1 MLANVTE
8 NNGLKLLG
16 VIDNYSSLI
25 WTESFKS
32 TGDFSLEVPLLKT
45 TFEILKVGRQIYLD
59 KDLSH
64 RMIIEKAQTKV
75 SLDKGLILIASG
87 RCAKSL
93 LSRRII
99 WDEIRKENLNLLQAI
114 DLVISQ
120 NMRGLPI
127 MFDKSKHAFLEKYK
141 TDGTIKSASIL
152 DWLEGSLKEFNLG
165 YSLSFVNGNYL
176 LEIKEPRNTNVFFS
190 FERGNMI
197 SNDYYDDISKYS
209 NVALIR
215 GEDRENAPRVTQSV
229 GDKTG
234 WDRFET
240 YIDGSSY
247 SSEIAGN
254 KLSEQQYKNML
265 KTYATRG
272 LKDIKRQYD
281 VEVDSGLDNQF
292 DKYYSLGDIAHVKS
306 FDGNDVQV
314 LVSSTTLSD
323 SVDGRTILPTME
335 VVDNGI

>member
-1 MLANVTE
+1 M
-8 NNGLKLLG
+8 
-16 VIDNYSSLI
+16 
-25 WTESFKS
+25 
-32 TGDFSLEVPLLKT
+32 
-45 TFEILKVGRQIYLD
+45 
-59 KDLSH
+59 
-64 RMIIEKAQTKV
+64 
-75 SLDKGLILIASG
+75 
-87 RCAKSL
+87 
-93 LSRRII
+93 
-99 WDEIRKENLNLLQAI
+99 
-114 DLVISQ
+114 
-120 NMRGLPI
+120 
-127 MFDKSKHAFLEKYK
+127 
-141 TDGTIKSASIL
+141 
-152 DWLEGSLKEFNLG
+152 G

-254 KLSEQQYKNML
+254 KLSDQQYKNML
-265 KTYATRG
+265 KTYAMRG

-292 DKYYSLGDIAHVKS
+292 DKYYSIGDIAHVKS

>member
-1 MLANVTE
+1 MLVNITK
-8 NNGLKLLG
+8 NDGLKLLG
-16 VIDNYSSLI
+16 VIDSYSSLI
-25 WTESFKS
+25 WTEAFK
-32 TGDFSLEVPLLKT
+32 TVGDFSLEIPLTKSA
-45 TFEILKVGRQIYLD
+45 FEMLKVGRQLYLD
-59 KDLSH
+59 KDLAH
-64 RMIIEKAQTKV
+64 RMIIEKAITRA
-75 SLDKGLILIASG
+75 SLDKGLLLTVSG

-127 MFDKSKHAFLEKYK
+127 TFDKSKHAFLEKYK

-197 SNDYYDDISKYS
+197 SNDYYDDISKCS

-215 GEDRENAPRVTQSV
+215 GEDKENAPRVMQSV
-229 GDKTG
+229 GDASG

-247 SSEIAGN
+247 NSEIAGN
-254 KLSEQQYKNML
+254 KLSDKQYKNML

-272 LKDIKRQYD
+272 LSGVKRQYD
-281 VEVDSGLDNQF
+281 VEVDSGMDNQF
-292 DKYYSLGDIAHVKS
+292 DDYYSLGDIAHVKF

-314 LVSSTTLSD
+314 LISSTTLSD
-323 SVDGRTILPTME
+323 SADGRTYLPTME

>member
-1 MLANVTE
+1 MIVNVTK
-8 NNGLKLLG
+8 NDGLKLLG
-16 VIDNYSSLI
+16 VIDSYSSLI
-25 WTESFKS
+25 WTEAFK
-32 TGDFSLEVPLLKT
+32 TVGDFSLEIPLTKSA
-45 TFEILKVGRQIYLD
+45 FEMLKVGRQLYLD
-59 KDLSH
+59 KDLAH
-64 RMIIEKAQTKV
+64 RMIIEKAITRA
-75 SLDKGLILIASG
+75 SLDKGLLLTVSG

-99 WDEIRKENLNLLQAI
+99 WNEITKDNLTLLQAV
-114 DLVISQ
+114 DMVISQ

-127 MFDKSKHAFLEKYK
+127 SFNLSEHDYLSKYIVS
-141 TDGTIKSASIL
+141 GTIKSENIL
-152 DWLEGSLKEFNLG
+152 NWLEDTLKPFNLG
-165 YSLSFVNGNYL
+165 YSVSFVDKSYV
-176 LEIKEPRNTNVFFS
+176 LEIKEPKTTNMAFS

-197 SNDYYDDISKYS
+197 ANEYYDDISKYS

-215 GEDRENAPRVTQSV
+215 GEDKENAPRVTQSV

-254 KLSEQQYKNML
+254 KLSGQQYENML
-265 KTYATRG
+265 KTYAMRG

-281 VEVDSGLDNQF
+281 VEVDFGLDNQF
-292 DKYYSLGDIAHVKS
+292 DKYYSLGDIVHVKS

-323 SVDGRTILPTME
+323 SIDGRTYLPTME
-335 VVDNGI
+335 VINNGV